1 MSFVLFIQ
9 LRGNQKD
16 LNFQLHCR
24 LSKFEVPAMV
34 NLKHIFELFG
44 LYTTCFLIQKL
55 LELIRSSSDGQFWK
69 KKAKIKKAG
78 NLNQGRS
85 YVITTVQSNFV
96 IRKVLMRN
104 ELVLSNYLLKST
116 VRLGTFAV
124 TEIAKT
130 WRQRTRDFENQQKT
144 IYS

>member
-1 MSFVLFIQ
+1 MVSF
-9 LRGNQKD
+9 G
-16 LNFQLHCR
+16 
-24 LSKFEVPAMV
+24 
-34 NLKHIFELFG
+34 
-44 LYTTCFLIQKL
+44 
-55 LELIRSSSDGQFWK
+55 

-124 TEIAKT
+124 TKIAKT
-130 WRQRTRDFENQQKT
+130 WR
-144 IYS
+144 